1 MLNQLVSPFLG
12 LKEDVVPSTYAAFEH
27 EHALT
32 IIWSFVHAIR
42 VVSGVCRSGKRPPPH
57 TSPSKEE
64 DVEKYLPTA
73 YTYEPPPSPAI
84 TYVHLTP
91 DRGGASGLRTM
102 PDPDLHA
109 SPPNRGVDPVGER
122 GHVRHT
128 GGARATDVPVGG
140 RAVVR
145 AHLRDGC

>member
-1 MLNQLVSPFLG
+1 
-12 LKEDVVPSTYAAFEH
+12 
-27 EHALT
+27 
-32 IIWSFVHAIR
+32 
-42 VVSGVCRSGKRPPPH
+42 
-57 TSPSKEE
+57 
-64 DVEKYLPTA
+64 
-73 YTYEPPPSPAI
+73 
-84 TYVHLTP
+84 
-91 DRGGASGLRTM
+91 M

-122 GHVRHT
+122 GHVSHT